1 MDFVTQFETTLEQTI
16 NGGLLTE
23 ARQLLAAYPATGQ
36 PYTIKL
42 FSLIN
47 RVRQA
52 NLSKK
57 ERVLLFQTGNFILDY
72 ILEQFRTFF
81 VSEGCK
87 TLVFDPDD
95 YSKSTQALFSFAEKG
110 IDAAYFFNNVG
121 LLQTLGDGRNLWET
135 LHIPCYDFLVD
146 HPMYYADS
154 LDYAPART
162 TLLCADLTHTDYAH
176 RFYPRIE
183 KAIFLPTGGCEISP
197 APKTWDERDIDVLF
211 IGSYKCNLSCSE
223 SKLDDDIKD
232 YLTQHTDCTFEQ
244 AVEHCQPCDSG
255 DELKTIIENHRFSE
269 TNLTSDYRKQLMELL
284 LKEGIHLHVYGNG
297 WEQTGL
303 DSHPNFHLHSPVSFE
318 EGIRLMGRSKI
329 LLNHMAWFK
338 HGSSERIFN
347 AMAQGGVCVTD
358 SSKYLDDILQDNV
371 NCLIYFLDDV
381 NHFKT
386 DIADKIL
393 SLLSS
398 RESWTEIAAN
408 ASKTATLHT
417 WQKHLHCAI
426 INL

>member
-1 MDFVTQFETTLEQTI
+1 MDFVTQFEHTLEQTL

-23 ARQLLAAYPATGQ
+23 ARQLLAAYPSTGQ

-52 NLSKK
+52 DSSKK
-57 ERVLLFQTGNFILDY
+57 ERILLFQTGNFILDY
-72 ILEQFRTFF
+72 ILERFRTFF
-81 VSEGCK
+81 VSEGCE
-87 TLVFDPDD
+87 TLIFDPAD
-95 YSKSTQALFSFAEKG
+95 YNKSSQALFSFAEKG

-162 TLLCADLTHTDYAH
+162 TLLCADLTHTDYVR
-176 RFYPRIE
+176 RFYPRVE
-183 KAIFLPTGGCEISP
+183 SAVFLPTGGCEISP
-197 APKTWDERDIDVLF
+197 APKTWDERDIDILF
-211 IGSYKCNLSCSE
+211 IGSYKCNLSCTE
-223 SKLDDDIKD
+223 SKLDDDIKN
-232 YLTQHTDCTFEQ
+232 YLTQHTDCSFEQ
-244 AVEHCQPCDSG
+244 AVEHCQSCDSH
-255 DELKTIIENHRFSE
+255 ETLKSLIENHRFSE

-284 LKEGIHLHVYGNG
+284 LDAGLEIHIYGNG

-303 DSHPNFHLHSPVSFE
+303 DSYPNFHLHPPVSFM

-347 AMAQGGVCVTD
+347 AMAQGAVCVTD
-358 SSKYLDDILQDNV
+358 SSKYLDDILQDSV
-371 NCLIYFLDDV
+371 NCLIYSLDDIKLS
-381 NHFKT
+381 KT
-386 DIADKIL
+386 DITDKIAA
-393 SLLSS
+393 LLSS
-398 RESWTEIAAN
+398 SDSWSEIAAN
-408 ASKTATLHT
+408 GKETAMFHT
-417 WQKHLHCAI
+417 WQKHLHYAI
-426 INL
+426 IDL